1 MQLVSVGVC
10 TGAYVGRGA
19 CSLGD
24 RRKMKG
30 PSAHP
35 GHLREALL
43 VPRCLCRILKLTH
56 WTETRLGGTMR
67 MEREKEREQR
77 KKQPLKELSKGG
89 F

>member
-10 TGAYVGRGA
+10 TGTYVGGGA
-19 CSLGD
+19 CPLGN

-35 GHLREALL
+35 GHLWEALL
-43 VPRCLCRILKLTH
+43 VPRCLCRILKLTR
-56 WTETRLGGTMR
+56 WTETRLGGTMG
-67 MEREKEREQR
+67 MEREREREKA
-77 KKQPLKELSKGG
+77 KKETAFKRT